1 VGYRW
6 SRRFNRSEI
15 LKSPAKKSGNI
26 IFVFGFRCKQIV
38 ARDHRASER
47 CHTLIMRLPRF
58 SPGSNP
64 ISTFGVFSDMGG
76 RPIEHAVHPASI
88 GRFE

>member
-38 ARDHRASER
+38 ARDHRASEQ
-47 CHTLIMRLPRF
+47 CHTLIIALAAILARQQFDRH
-58 SPGSNP
+58 S
-64 ISTFGVFSDMGG
+64 G
-76 RPIEHAVHPASI
+76 RIL
-88 GRFE
+88 